1 MNPIG
6 LAWLKTDHSQLYSQL

>member
-1 MNPIG
+1 MNSIG